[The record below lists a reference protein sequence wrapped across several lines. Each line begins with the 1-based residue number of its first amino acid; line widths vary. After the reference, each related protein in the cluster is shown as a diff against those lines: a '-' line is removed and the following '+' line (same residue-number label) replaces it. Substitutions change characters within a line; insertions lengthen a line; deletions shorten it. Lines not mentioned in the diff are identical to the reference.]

1 MALEPQDVID
11 KAEEAR
17 EEKAKSR
24 LNAWVAV
31 TIALLATFM
40 GICKVKDD
48 NIVQAMQ
55 QAQADK
61 IDYWGYYQ
69 ARNTQ
74 EKVFE
79 QSAAQARILAAMA
92 QGEVKKMAEQQAKMA
107 TEEAQRMKAEKA
119 EQKSKAEK
127 AEKDYDTF
135 NFHDDQFDLSDA
147 ALSVA
152 IALFALTSLTQK
164 KWLFFLALA
173 PTTFGVVLG
182 LAGLIGWHI
191 HPDFLTKLLSLIQLG
206 GR

>member
-191 HPDFLTKLLSLIQLG
+191 HPDFLTKLLSFIQLG
-206 GR
+206 G

>member
-1 MALEPQDVID
+1 MTGVQTCALPI
-11 KAEEAR
+11 
-17 EEKAKSR
+17 
-24 LNAWVAV
+24 
-31 TIALLATFM
+31 F
-40 GICKVKDD
+40 CKVKDD

-191 HPDFLTKLLSLIQLG
+191 HPDFLTKLLSFIQLG
-206 GR
+206 G